1 MNEIESQFSYFTS
14 FFKRKKE
21 RIKER
26 KRANS
31 VNLPSIR
38 TFVFVKR
45 FPSKTDVVGSD
56 PVGVVPHQDRLQLLL
71 LHVQVSG
78 LVNQLVKP
86 IKRILT
92 ENTVFLKTYSIY
104 LF

>member
-1 MNEIESQFSYFTS
+1 MNERQRQFSYFTS
-14 FFKRKKE
+14 FLKRKKE

-31 VNLPSIR
+31 VNSPSIR

-45 FPSKTDVVGSD
+45 LPSKTDVVGSD
-56 PVGVVPHQDRLQLLL
+56 PVSVVPHQDRLQLLL

-78 LVNQLVKP
+78 LVNQLVEP
-86 IKRILT
+86 IKRVLT
-92 ENTVFLKTYSIY
+92 DNTVLLYIF
-104 LF
+104 